1 MKRKNV
7 SIKDRILVFVII
19 FLIACTGM
27 VSLISGFNLYA
38 RSSEEVKN
46 SVSQK
51 NIILTQT
58 INGTFARYQ
67 SCVDEA
73 AQFIHANPKL
83 TGEDCERFFNLLIN
97 SPYVNGEYYDAF
109 IGYTD
114 GTAIHGTGW
123 IPPYP
128 QWQSYNRAW
137 WKVAEES
144 PGMPV
149 FCEPYLDMDT
159 GELGVS
165 VSMTVHPENVSEGV
179 VGIDLP
185 LSDLVDFVKE
195 SNEDPLVQSFIVN
208 SSGDIL
214 IHPDT
219 DLAPFEDGT
228 LQNLTQVKGGKYAKL
243 WQQIVSG
250 ERIITT
256 SIVGDP
262 KEIYIT
268 DTLDNG
274 WHVISKISFHAIMSP
289 VNQMIITNIIV
300 FLIVLGVCVVAI
312 SILVT
317 RIVISPLETITD
329 VALKLSD
336 GYVNMQVDETY
347 VGELGK
353 LSMSFNRIIENTLVN
368 KVVTERMADGDY
380 TAKVQIRSEGDVFG
394 ISLDKLNKRLDDMQT
409 QIAIQIQEYE
419 LLGRTDPLT
428 GIPNRRD
435 FDEHMQL
442 EWKRA
447 MRNKTTISFLMLD
460 IDKFKV
466 YNDTYGHPQ
475 GDKLLK
481 AVANIIFETARRP
494 SDVAARLGGEEFALL
509 LPETELSKALI
520 VAENIRAKVEALR
533 VPDETGADT
542 AVTVSIGAT
551 SLMPDANDI
560 IENVISAADKN
571 LYNAKES
578 GRNRIYS
585 DETGN

>member
-7 SIKDRILVFVII
+7 SIKDRILVIVII
-19 FLIACTGM
+19 FLIISTGLM
-27 VSLISGFNLYA
+27 SLISGLTLYSL
-38 RSSEEVKN
+38 SSEEIEN

-73 AQFIHANPKL
+73 AQFIHANPGL
-83 TGEDCERFFNLLIN
+83 TREDCERFFNALIN
-97 SPYVNGEYYDAF
+97 SPYVNGEYFDAF

-114 GTAIHGTGW
+114 GAGIHGTGW

-128 QWQSYNRAW
+128 QWQSYNRPW
-137 WKVAEES
+137 WKAAEES

-165 VSMTVHPENVSEGV
+165 VSMTVNPENVSEGV

-185 LSDLVDFVKE
+185 LTDLVNFVVE
-195 SNEDPLVQSFIVN
+195 SNKDPIGQSFVVN
-208 SSGDIL
+208 TSGDIL
-214 IHPDT
+214 IHPEVGF
-219 DLAPFEDGT
+219 APLEDGT
-228 LQNLTQVKGGKYAKL
+228 LQNLTAVKDGKYAQL

-256 SIVGDP
+256 SLPGEH

-268 DTLDNG
+268 DTLGNG
-274 WHVISKISFHAIMSP
+274 WHVISKFPFDAIMSP
-289 VNQMIITNIIV
+289 VNNMILTNVIV
-300 FLIVLGVCVVAI
+300 FIIVLGVCVAALSVM
-312 SILVT
+312 VT

-394 ISLDKLNKRLDDMQT
+394 MSLDKLNKRLDDMQA

-435 FDEHMQL
+435 FDEHIQL

-481 AVANIIFETARRP
+481 AVANIIFDTARRP
-494 SDVAARLGGEEFALL
+494 SDVAARLGGEEFCLL
-509 LPETELSKALI
+509 LPETKLSNALTI
-520 VAENIRAKVEALR
+520 AERIRAKVEALR
-533 VPDETGADT
+533 VPDDAGVDT
-542 AVTVSIGAT
+542 AVTVSIGA
-551 SLMPDANDI
+551 SSIVPCSDDI
-560 IENVISAADKN
+560 IENFISDADKN

-578 GRNRIYS
+578 GRNRVCF
-585 DETGN
+585 DETGS